1 MEVIIILIVMTLGLY
16 TLNKENKKNEN
27 VQDYQ

>member
-16 TLNKENKKNEN
+16 TLNKENKNEN